1 MAGRR
6 RFLTNLVSLTS
17 ARMAV
22 RVANTVATVVI
33 ARSLGTSGYG
43 VYAAGFAFAS
53 LASVFTDVG
62 VAQVLLRAGARRHA
76 RLSAYFGNA
85 LLVKGVL
92 VVVVYGGML
101 LASRLLHHPP
111 DLFLAIAV
119 LGLAAMTTAG
129 QQVPFSLFMAVEEMH
144 LLAIPQAA
152 TSLLALAGTVAVALS
167 GGGLVAFAWVQV
179 AAVVLPLPFI
189 LIRAV
194 RLVPPR
200 PEPGRIAGMLREGV
214 SFGLGGIFYLVNL
227 RVDVVV
233 MTSFLAASVVGVYA
247 AAYKIV
253 STIYFL
259 PAIVSAVVIP
269 RLFRYSTEDTDRHR
283 RVAQTVLRYQSLLGG
298 LIAGGL
304 FLASGP
310 AIRLLYGMRF
320 AGAAPLLR
328 LLCWLLVVQTMSYPL
343 GDALTT
349 VDRNGQRVTVTGV
362 AASLNLGLNL
372 LVIPRFGPAG
382 AALVTLGTEML
393 TLLAFVVL
401 VRRHLPGFRVF
412 AALGAQTAAVGAGIV
427 AGALVLHWQPAV
439 GWIEALAAVAV
450 LTGVT
455 AVGLLVLGF
464 FGEAERRWIRARV
477 QRG

>member
-1 MAGRR
+1 MSGRR

-22 RVANTVATVVI
+22 RVANTIATLVI
-33 ARSLGTSGYG
+33 ARSLGTAGYG
-43 VYAAGFAFAS
+43 IYAAGFAFAS

-62 VAQVLLRAGARRHA
+62 VAQVLLRAGARGHE
-76 RLSAYFGNA
+76 RLAAYFGNA

-92 VVVVYGGML
+92 MLLAYGGML

-111 DLFLAIAV
+111 DLFLVIAV
-119 LGLAAMTTAG
+119 LGLAVMTSAG

-144 LLAIPQAA
+144 LVAIPQAL
-152 TSLLALAGTVAVALS
+152 TSVLALAGTVAVALS

-189 LIRAV
+189 LVPAL

-283 RVAQTVLRYQSLLGG
+283 RTTQTVLRYQSLLGG
-298 LIAGGL
+298 LVAGGL

-310 AIRLLYGMRF
+310 VIRLLYGASY

-349 VDRNGQRVTVTGV
+349 VDRNGQRVTITGV
-362 AASLNLGLNL
+362 AAGLNLGLNL

-382 AALVTLGTEML
+382 AALVTLGTEVF
-393 TLLAFVVL
+393 TLIAFLVL
-401 VRRHLPGFRVF
+401 VHRHLPGYRLL
-412 AALGAQTAAVGAGIV
+412 ATIGSQTAAVGAGIV
-427 AGALVLHWQPAV
+427 AGAFVLHLRPAV
-439 GWIEALAAVAV
+439 GWLEALAAVGV
-450 LTGVT
+450 LAGVT
-455 AVGLLVLGF
+455 AGGLVAFGF
-464 FGEAERRWIRARV
+464 FGEAERRWLKARV
-477 QRG
+477 RRG

>member
-6 RFLTNLVSLTS
+6 RFITNLVSLTS

-22 RVANTVATVVI
+22 RVANTFATLVI
-33 ARSLGTSGYG
+33 ARSLGTAGYG

-53 LASVFTDVG
+53 LASVFTDAG
-62 VAQVLLRAGARRHA
+62 VAQVLLRAGARGHEK
-76 RLSAYFGNA
+76 LSAYFGNA

-92 VVVVYGGML
+92 MALAYAGML

-111 DLFLAIAV
+111 NLFLAIAV

-129 QQVPFSLFMAVEEMH
+129 QQIPFSLFMAVEDMH
-144 LLAIPQAA
+144 LVAIPQAA
-152 TSLLALAGTVAVALS
+152 TSILALAGTVAVAVS
-167 GGGLVAFAWVQV
+167 GGGLMGFVWVQV

-189 LIRAV
+189 LVRAW
-194 RLVPPR
+194 RLVPPH

-259 PAIVSAVVIP
+259 PAIISAVVIP
-269 RLFRYSTEDTDRHR
+269 RLFRYSTEDADRHR
-283 RVAQTVLRYQSLLGG
+283 RTAQTVLRYQSLLGG
-298 LIAGGL
+298 LIAGCL

-310 AIRLLYGMRF
+310 VIRLLYGTRF

-349 VDRNGQRVTVTGV
+349 VDRNGQRVTITGV
-362 AASLNLGLNL
+362 AAGLNLGVNL
-372 LVIPRFGPAG
+372 LVIPRYGPAG
-382 AALVTLGTEML
+382 AALVTLGTEVF

-401 VRRHLPGFRVF
+401 VRRHIPGFRVL
-412 AALGAQTAAVGAGIV
+412 AALGIQTAAVGAGIV
-427 AGALVLHWQPAV
+427 AGALVLHWRPAV
-439 GWIEALAAVAV
+439 GWIEALLALAA
-450 LTGVT
+450 LNGVT
-455 AVGLLVLGF
+455 VVGLLVLGF
-464 FGEAERRWIRARV
+464 FGDAERRWIRARL